1 MDKIL
6 ITGGSGLIGS
16 YLQTILKENNY
27 EVNVLSR
34 NPKNE
39 NEFYWNIS
47 ENHID
52 EKAFNG
58 ITHIIHLAG
67 AGIAD
72 KRWTNKRKKE
82 LIDSRVQSANLLFKK
97 VKEFQIPLKGFI
109 SASGIGYYGAI
120 STNKVFE
127 EEDTPNNDFISTIC
141 IKWEKAAN
149 QFLNLKIPVTIL
161 RTGVVLTKKRGAL
174 NKMNTPI
181 FLSALGNGKQYLPWI
196 HVTDLC
202 FLYLE
207 AIKNPD
213 FKGVFN
219 AVAPEHQTNETFTQV
234 LGKALKKPILPMN
247 APSFIL
253 KTALGEMAYILL
265 NGSRISFQKT
275 IKFYNFKFPSLKSAL
290 NNIYNNEQQA

>member
-1 MDKIL
+1 MAKIL
-6 ITGGSGLIGS
+6 ITGGTGLIGS

-27 EVNVLSR
+27 TINVLSR
-34 NPKNE
+34 NPQNK

-47 ENHID
+47 ENYID

-97 VKEFQIPLKGFI
+97 VKEYQIPLKGFI
-109 SASGIGYYGAI
+109 SASGIGYYGAVTSDKI
-120 STNKVFE
+120 FT
-127 EEDTPNNDFISTIC
+127 EEDNPDNDFISTIC
-141 IKWEKAAN
+141 VKWEKAAN
-149 QFLNLKIPVTIL
+149 QFLNLNIPVTIL
-161 RTGVVLTKKRGAL
+161 RTGVVLTKERGAL

-181 FLSALGNGKQYLPWI
+181 FLSALGNGNQYLPWI

-202 FLYLE
+202 YLYIE
-207 AIKNPD
+207 AIKNIE
-213 FKGVFN
+213 FYGIFN
-219 AVAPEHQTNETFTQV
+219 AVAPEHQTNEAFTKV

-275 IKFYNFKFPSLKSAL
+275 IEFYNFKFPNLKSAL
-290 NNIYNNEQQA
+290 NNIYNND